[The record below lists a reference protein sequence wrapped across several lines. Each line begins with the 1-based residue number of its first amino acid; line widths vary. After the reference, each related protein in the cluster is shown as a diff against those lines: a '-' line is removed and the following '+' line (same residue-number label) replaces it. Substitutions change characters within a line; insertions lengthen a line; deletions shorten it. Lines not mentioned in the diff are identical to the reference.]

1 MGYVTWVTHETASRN
16 PQPKSEMQMSQP
28 DATERWLSLFP
39 GLNEVSGEHLA
50 LARSHMHFPA
60 LGAGDFAYHQGGE
73 CANYLMCIEGGTR
86 AFKSSSTGREL
97 LIYRVSPGSTCAF
110 TTQCLLAGGTFPAES
125 VAEAPTRMAAL
136 PAETFHHLMAVSAP
150 FRHFVLDDYSS
161 LLASMITLVDEV
173 AFSSLDQRLAR
184 RLIAEADAE
193 GTVSKTHQQLALDLG
208 SVREVISR
216 YLAEWER
223 QGWIRTARG
232 RIEIADRSAL
242 ARYRGGG

>member
-1 MGYVTWVTHETASRN
+1 MTTRELA
-16 PQPKSEMQMSQP
+16 EL
-28 DATERWLSLFP
+28 WLELFP
-39 GLNEVSGEHLA
+39 SLKALPPEHLA
-50 LARSHMHFPA
+50 MARARVHFAELAT
-60 LGAGDFAYHQGGE
+60 GDVAYHQGWA
-73 CANYLMCIEGGTR
+73 CPNYVMCLEGGTR
-86 AFKSSSTGREL
+86 AFKTSSTGREL
-97 LIYRVSPGSTCAF
+97 LIYRVNAGSTCAF

-136 PAETFHHLMAVSAP
+136 PAATFHELMGASP
-150 FRHFVLDDYSS
+150 HFRSFVLDDYSR
-161 LLASMITLVDEV
+161 LLASMISLVDEV

-223 QGWIRTARG
+223 AGWIRTARG
-232 RIEIADRSAL
+232 RIEIADRAAL
-242 ARYRGGG
+242 ASYRG